1 MRISTQTSP
10 QGIALII
17 VMIVIIVLGILAG
30 GFAYSMR
37 VETTLARRANFDP
50 DLEWLGRSGVEMGRY
65 ILAQQMTVPNEPYDS
80 LNQKWAGGPGS
91 IYSMTNEVL
100 AQI

>member
-1 MRISTQTSP
+1 MKIQTHSSSG
-10 QGIALII
+10 GIALII

-30 GFAYSMR
+30 GFAYSMK
-37 VETTLARRANFDP
+37 VETTLARRANFEP
-50 DLEWLGRSGVEMGRY
+50 DLEWLGRSGVEMARY

-91 IYSMTNEVL
+91 VYSMENDVMS
-100 AQI
+100 QV